1 MLKAF
6 KCMLIIVLLLGV
18 KAAYSDDLD
27 VVYLKNGSRIVGVV
41 VEMVPSGNVRIRTA
55 DGSEFVYRM
64 DEVERIARVPA
75 PQSAQ
80 ERDLRAAPYYE
91 IGVVLGTPGA
101 INVVAGHWFGAY
113 GTRIS
118 GGYVESG
125 SDMFWGVQANAMKKL
140 RDTPVSRHAV
150 GLVAIVH
157 RDERMEN
164 WILRKRGIYA
174 GGVAYNYNWRGL
186 FAETALTLGAN
197 TGYSN
202 AQLLFQIGYMHRF
215 LPKQTPSSR

>member
-1 MLKAF
+1 MLEVIRCA
-6 KCMLIIVLLLGV
+6 LLVSLLL
-18 KAAYSDDLD
+18 AANAAQAEDVD
-27 VVYLKNGSRIVGVV
+27 VVYLKNGSRIVGVI
-41 VEMVPSGNVRIRTA
+41 VEMVPSENLRIRTA

-64 DEVERIARVPA
+64 DEVERIAREPA
-75 PQSAQ
+75 PQSAD
-80 ERDLRAAPYYE
+80 ESDLRMVPYYE
-91 IGVVLGTPGA
+91 IGAVLGTPGA
-101 INVVAGHWFGAY
+101 INVMAGRWFGAY
-113 GTRIS
+113 GARVS

-125 SDMFWGVQANAMKKL
+125 STVFWGVQANAMKKL

-150 GLVAIVH
+150 GLVGIVH

-186 FAETALTLGAN
+186 FLETALTLGAN

-202 AQLLFQIGYMHRF
+202 AQLLFQIGYMYRF
-215 LPKQTPSSR
+215 LPKQTSSSR